1 MFCELLGLRSL
12 DVGSFELLEEDLVIV
27 IRAFVVIVT
36 GFSCEHRL
44 DHAGSLG
51 GILVLLSVILDDTI
65 RVVFLNINID
75 INFLIETNER
85 VIHDEDMELE
95 ETNATKALLHFKLG
109 NVGLVGMDAF
119 GLHNVLSCLSV
130 SDNYVPLVFL

>member
-12 DVGSFELLEEDLVIV
+12 DVGLFELLEEDLVIV
-27 IRAFVVIVT
+27 IRAIFVIFASF
-36 GFSCEHRL
+36 GSEHRL

-51 GILVLLSVILDDTI
+51 GILILLSIILDDTV

-109 NVGLVGMDAF
+109 NVGFVGMDAF
-119 GLHNVLSCLSV
+119 GLHNVLSCLSI
-130 SDNYVPLVFL
+130 SDNYMPLVFL

>member
-1 MFCELLGLRSL
+1 M
-12 DVGSFELLEEDLVIV
+12 IV
-27 IRAFVVIVT
+27 IRAIFVIFAS
-36 GFSCEHRL
+36 FSSEHRL
-44 DHAGSLG
+44 DHARTLG
-51 GILVLLSVILDDTI
+51 GVLVLLSIILNDTV

-109 NVGLVGMDAF
+109 NVGVIGMDAF
-119 GLHNVLSCLSV
+119 GLHNVLSCLSI